1 MAHVNRS
8 LRKRSLARARAVTA
22 TMLALGCAVLL
33 LIPRT
38 VRLDA
43 LDALDA
49 PDAVAIKDAQIVTA
63 AGKTISKGTVVIRNG
78 LIVDVGENVKIPG
91 DARVIDGQGLTV
103 YPGIIDGFTSLG
115 ISAPAAAQPAPG
127 GGGGR
132 QAAIAA
138 AAAGQQP
145 NPEAA
150 HGDPSS

>member
-22 TMLALGCAVLL
+22 TMVALGCAVLL
-33 LIPRT
+33 LSPT
-38 VRLDA
+38 VARPYA
-43 LDALDA
+43 PDA

-63 AGKTISKGTVVIRNG
+63 AGKTVSKGTVVIRKG

-115 ISAPAAAQPAPG
+115 LSAPAAAPAPG
-127 GGGGR
+127 GGGR
-132 QAAIAA
+132 
-138 AAAGQQP
+138 
-145 NPEAA
+145 
-150 HGDPSS
+150 